1 MFPSTFRRLE
11 VFLAVVESGS
21 FIAGAGRLGISH
33 PSISNHI
40 KALERQVGCTLFLR
54 RKGSVSSLTE
64 QGRRL
69 YERGTRLLQEASLL
83 TRDLAPNRAGLKRPR
98 FTLST
103 QRVLAEY
110 VLRRPICD
118 FVRDEEDL
126 ELVVDAGTFEDA
138 IERIA
143 SGSIDLGCVINFGP
157 IADLESEVIGQERIG
172 FFVAPHHPLARRKKL
187 SVAELSDQP
196 FVSTRRDGHYGQ
208 MIVNSL
214 ASIGLSDYRVVH
226 QIQEGAVLN
235 ELAAQGRV
243 VACGFAPAAEAFL
256 RNSLLV
262 ELAVD
267 APPLLADL
275 HLIFPPRRR
284 PGKLAARFADILRQG
299 DFASYRAGKRQ
310 PPARRWP
317 LRDGRE
323 LF

>member
-11 VFLAVVESGS
+11 VFIAVVEAGG
-21 FIAGAGRLGISH
+21 FIAGADRLGISH
-33 PSISNHI
+33 PSVSNHV
-40 KALERQVGCTLFLR
+40 KALERQVGCKLFDR
-54 RKGSVSSLTE
+54 RKGIGANLTE

-69 YERGTRLLQEASLL
+69 YERATRLLQEASLL

-243 VACGFAPAAEAFL
+243 VACGFAPAAEAFIQ
-256 RNSLLV
+256 NNLLV
-262 ELAVD
+262 ELSVD
-267 APPLLADL
+267 APPLLAEL

-284 PGKLAARFADILRQG
+284 PGRLAMKFADILRHT
-299 DFASYRAGKRQ
+299 DFASYRAGKKVVR
-310 PPARRWP
+310 AR
-317 LRDGRE
+317 
-323 LF
+323 

>member
-11 VFLAVVESGS
+11 VFIAVVEAGG
-21 FIAGAGRLGISH
+21 FIAGADRLGISH
-33 PSISNHI
+33 PSVSNHV
-40 KALERQVGCTLFLR
+40 KALERQVGCKLFAR
-54 RKGSVSSLTE
+54 RKGIGANLTE

-69 YERGTRLLQEASLL
+69 YERATRLLQEASLL

-126 ELVVDAGTFEDA
+126 ELVVDAGTVEDA

-243 VACGFAPAAEAFL
+243 VACGFAPAAEAFIQ
-256 RNSLLV
+256 NNLLV
-262 ELAVD
+262 ELSVD

-284 PGKLAARFADILRQG
+284 PGRLASKFADILRHT
-299 DFASYRAGKRQ
+299 DFASYRAGKKVVR
-310 PPARRWP
+310 
-317 LRDGRE
+317 GR
-323 LF
+323 